1 MKTIIGSAL
10 VLGLISPFANAQVG
24 INTERPK
31 ATLDVVVKDPD
42 NPETS
47 AGVLVPRVSKNPE
60 SGNDKGQLIFNTTNN
75 QFYFWDGAKWA
86 PIVSNTGTTMAG
98 TSYFTDTKD
107 SMPITLD
114 QNSSETLV
122 PQTAIEFSLAR
133 EQEVQFTSTVNFK
146 GRSAAFAPLF
156 KLKLTKTDTSTEEII
171 DKASNTFLSDGIA
184 DYYGNLQL
192 LSIKKLPAGSY
203 KAEIV
208 AYYNNCCNFNFIY
221 EVGGTETPVSL
232 LIQYK

>member
-1 MKTIIGSAL
+1 MRIVVCSVI
-10 VLGLISPFANAQVG
+10 LISFIAQSAKAQVG
-24 INTERPK
+24 INTEQPK

-60 SGNDKGQLIFNTTNN
+60 SGNEKGQLIFNTTSN
-75 QFYFWDGAKWA
+75 QFYFWDGTKWA
-86 PIVSNTGTTMAG
+86 PIASNAEIATAG
-98 TSYFTDTKD
+98 TSYFADTKN
-107 SMPITLD
+107 STPISLD

-122 PQTAIEFSLAR
+122 PQTAIEFSLAK

-146 GRSAAFAPLF
+146 GRSSAFAPLF
-156 KLKLTKTDTSTEEII
+156 KLKLTKTDASTEEII
-171 DKASNTFLSDGIA
+171 DKVSNTFLSDGIS

-208 AYYNNCCNFNFIY
+208 AYYNNCCDFNFIY
-221 EVGGTETPVSL
+221 EVGGAETPVSL

>member
-1 MKTIIGSAL
+1 MRIIVYS
-10 VLGLISPFANAQVG
+10 VILISFIAQSAKAQVG
-24 INTERPK
+24 INTTEPK
-31 ATLDVVVKDPD
+31 ATFHIEVKDPD
-42 NPETS
+42 EPDSS
-47 AGVLVPRVSKNPE
+47 AGILVPRVTQNPA
-60 SGNDKGQLIFNTTNN
+60 SGNEKGQLIFNKTDN

-86 PIVSNTGTTMAG
+86 PIVSNTGITMAG

-192 LSIKKLPAGSY
+192 LSIKRIPAGNY

-208 AYYNNCCNFNFIY
+208 AYYNNCCDFNFIY
-221 EVGGTETPVSL
+221 EVGGAETPVSL